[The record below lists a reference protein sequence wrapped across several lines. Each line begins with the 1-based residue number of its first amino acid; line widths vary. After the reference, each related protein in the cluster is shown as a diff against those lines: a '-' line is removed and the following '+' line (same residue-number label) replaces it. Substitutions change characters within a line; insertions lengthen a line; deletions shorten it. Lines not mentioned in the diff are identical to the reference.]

1 MLQEQLGIFYLGKRF
16 DPTARAATSEQ
27 VMYDARHLT
36 THAVCVGMTGSGKSG
51 LGLALIEEAA
61 IDGIPSI
68 VIDPKGD
75 LGNLLLTFPELRPAD
90 FAPWIDPE
98 EARRAGKSVDE
109 LAATTAGRWRQG
121 LADTDQS
128 PERIALFRNA
138 ADVTVY
144 TPGSKAGLPLSVL
157 GSLVGGGTAADVD
170 DRDTLRSR
178 VSTAASGLLT
188 LVGLEADPMQS
199 REHMLV
205 AAILE
210 NAAREGRPLD
220 LAGLIREVHQPPF
233 TKVGVFELETFFPA
247 KDRMALALRL
257 NTVLAAPGFA
267 AWTCGEPLDVKR
279 LLHTSAGKPRVSV
292 ISIAHLSDGERMFFV
307 TKVLNEVIAWMR
319 AQPGTSSL
327 RAMLYMDEIFGY
339 FPPVATPP
347 SKLPMLTLLKQARAF
362 GLGVVLATQNP
373 VDLDYK
379 GLANAGTWFIG
390 RLQAERDKARL
401 LDGLEGANAASGRAF
416 DRARLDTLLSGLGNR
431 VFLMND
437 VHATEPVLF
446 QTRCTLS
453 YLRGPLTSEQ
463 LTTLTAGRREKQ
475 AAPAETTTPAGASL
489 GSGGERPLLPP
500 ELKDLFVA
508 PRPGTQGALTYRPAV
523 FGSARLH
530 YVAAKAKV
538 DLWQPI
544 VLLAPLAEDD
554 ATVTWDEATTYDAET
569 LSVEKQ
575 PAAGARFLT
584 VPGGATTPQA
594 WARWQKALQTHLYEA
609 RGLVLWRAPELGET
623 SRPGESEADFR
634 VRLGDAARTA
644 RDEGLESL
652 WRRWAPKVAA
662 AEQRL
667 RKAEER
673 IAREEGQK
681 REHAIDTGLA
691 WAGALL
697 GVLGGRSAMSA
708 ANVGRVRTATRATAR
723 AVRESGDVASA
734 AAQAQQARDQL
745 AALNTGMQAD
755 LDRVK
760 QTTDPSAIAL
770 ERLELKPRKGDI
782 VVGTLA
788 LAWTPWVV
796 GADGLGRP
804 AY

>member
-1 MLQEQLGIFYLGKRF
+1 MLVEQLGIFYLGKRF
-16 DPTARAATSEQ
+16 DAAARAVTSEQ
-27 VMYDARHLT
+27 LMYDARHLT

-51 LGLALIEEAA
+51 LGLTLIEEAA

-75 LGNLLLTFPELRPAD
+75 LGNLLLAFPALRPAD
-90 FAPWIDPE
+90 FAPWIDRD
-98 EARRAGKSVDE
+98 EAQRAGKSVDE
-109 LAATTAGRWRQG
+109 LATTTAERWRQG
-121 LADTDQS
+121 LAESDQG
-128 PERIALFRNA
+128 PERIALYKQA
-138 ADVTVY
+138 VDVTIY
-144 TPGSKAGLPLSVL
+144 TPGSKAGVPLSVL
-157 GSLVGGGTAADVD
+157 GSLVGGGSSSGADDVD
-170 DRDTLRSR
+170 ALRSR

-188 LVGLEADPMQS
+188 LVGLDADPMQS

-210 NAAREGRPLD
+210 SAARQGRPMD
-220 LAGLIREVHQPPF
+220 LAALIREVHQPPF

-257 NTVLAAPGFA
+257 NTVLAAPGFS
-267 AWTCGEPLDVKR
+267 AWTEGEPLDIKR
-279 LLHTSAGKPRVSV
+279 LLHTPEGKPRVSV
-292 ISIAHLSDGERMFFV
+292 VSIAHLSDGERMFFV
-307 TKVLNEVIAWMR
+307 TKLLNEVIAWMR

-327 RAMLYMDEIFGY
+327 RALLYMDEIFGY
-339 FPPVATPP
+339 FPPVAAPP

-390 RLQAERDKARL
+390 RLQTERDKARL
-401 LDGLEGANAASGRAF
+401 LDGLEGATAASGRSF
-416 DRARLDTLLSGLGNR
+416 DRARLDGMLSSLGKR

-437 VHATEPVLF
+437 VNESEPVLF

-453 YLRGPLTSEQ
+453 YLRGPLTPEQ
-463 LTTLTAGRREKQ
+463 ISTLTAGRREQ
-475 AAPAETTTPAGASL
+475 TAATAATPTPAASM
-489 GSGGERPLLPP
+489 GQGGERPLLPP
-500 ELKDLFVA
+500 ELKDLFLA
-508 PRPGTQGALTYRPAV
+508 PKPGTPGAITYRPAV

-530 YVAAKAKV
+530 YVAAKAAV
-538 DLWQPI
+538 DLWQPV
-544 VLLAPLAEDD
+544 VLLAPLGEDD
-554 ATVTWDEATTYDAET
+554 ATVSWDEATAYDAES
-569 LSVEKQ
+569 LAIEKQ
-575 PAAGARFLT
+575 PVEGARFLSM
-584 VPGGATTPQA
+584 PGGASTPQV
-594 WARWQKALQTHLYEA
+594 WTRWQKALQTHLYEA
-609 RGLVLWRAPELGET
+609 RSLVLWRAPELKET
-623 SRPGESEADFR
+623 SRLGESEADFR

-644 RDEGLESL
+644 RDEGLEVL
-652 WRRWAPKVAA
+652 RRRWTPKITA
-662 AEQRL
+662 AEERL

-681 REHAIDTGLA
+681 REHTLDTALA
-691 WAGALL
+691 WGGALL
-697 GVLGGRSAMSA
+697 GVLAGRSAVSA

-734 AAQAQQARDQL
+734 QAQAEQAREQL
-745 AALNTGMQAD
+745 ATLNTEMQAD

-804 AY
+804 AF